1 MKHYVLIR
9 INTNKKSKV
18 ILKLNKINVDI
29 RNVRYEDKAIILEVL
44 SEDLKRIKKYLL
56 SEKVEIIGDTG
67 IYEAKRIIKN
77 NMQLIVSVIFGLLVF
92 LVLSNVVVKV
102 NVVHQS
108 SEIRQLLSD
117 ALEERGV
124 KPLTFKKSYQEYE
137 DVITDIKN
145 AYKDKI
151 EWLEIDVQGMVINV
165 RVEERI
171 INEDKQE
178 DANCHIVAAKSGV
191 IRSILTEKGV
201 AMVRLNDFVKKD
213 DILINGEI
221 MLNEEVKNNVCAKG
235 EVYAEVWYKVGVSL
249 PLDYVEEEYTK
260 KMRFNFMVKDKNE
273 EYVILKSRVKEKEV
287 KNVLLF
293 KLFNLEF
300 YLQKEYEVRRVNKT
314 YTEEEAL
321 NKAKELAYE
330 KMAIKGNKQ
339 TDKIHEKYLK
349 KNINNGNLDIDMF
362 IAIEEQIGVKKY
374 YSISESDTDVE

>member
-67 IYEAKRIIKN
+67 VYEAKRIIKN

-191 IRSILTEKGV
+191 IRSVLTEKGV

>member
-67 IYEAKRIIKN
+67 VYEAKRVIKN

>member
-67 IYEAKRIIKN
+67 VYEAKRVIKN

-108 SEIRQLLSD
+108 SEIRQLLSG

-191 IRSILTEKGV
+191 IRSVLTEKGV

>member
-108 SEIRQLLSD
+108 SEIRQLLSG

>member
-1 MKHYVLIR
+1 MKHYILIR
-9 INTNKKSKV
+9 INTNKKSK
-18 ILKLNKINVDI
+18 ILLKLNKINVDI

-44 SEDLKRIKKYLL
+44 SEDLKRIKKYLI
-56 SEKVEIIGDTG
+56 SEKIEIIGDTG

-77 NMQLIVSVIFGLLVF
+77 NMQFIVSVIFGLLVF

-102 NVVHQS
+102 NIVHQN
-108 SEIRQLLSD
+108 SEIRKLLSE

-145 AYKDKI
+145 TYKDKI

-171 INEDKQE
+171 INNEKQE
-178 DANCHIVAAKSGV
+178 EGYCHIVAAKSGV
-191 IRSILTEKGV
+191 IRSVLTKKGV

-221 MLNEEVKNNVCAKG
+221 MLNEEVKNNVCANG
-235 EVYAEVWYKVGVSL
+235 EAYAEVWYKVNVSL

-260 KMRFNFMVKDKNE
+260 KMRFNFMVKDKFE
-273 EYVILKSRVKEKEV
+273 EHVILKSRVNDKKV
-287 KNVLLF
+287 KNILLF
-293 KLFNLEF
+293 KLFNFEF
-300 YLQKEYEVRRVNKT
+300 YLQKEYEVKKINKT

-321 NKAKELAYE
+321 NKAKELVYE
-330 KMAIKGNKQ
+330 KLAVKGSNP

-362 IAIEEQIGVKKY
+362 VAIEEQIGVKKY
-374 YSISESDTDVE
+374 YSIRKSDTDVE

>member
-67 IYEAKRIIKN
+67 VYEAKRVIKN

-330 KMAIKGNKQ
+330 KMAIKSNKQ